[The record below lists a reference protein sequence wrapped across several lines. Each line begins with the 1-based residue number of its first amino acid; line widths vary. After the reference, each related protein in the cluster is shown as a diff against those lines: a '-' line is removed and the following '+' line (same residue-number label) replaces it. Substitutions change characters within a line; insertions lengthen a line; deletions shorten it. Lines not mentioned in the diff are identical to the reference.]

1 MRRDRRDLG
10 NENSQNLQRN
20 VDTSGLK
27 GGCWLV
33 IFPWVEIHEVGR
45 CARAQGL

>member
-10 NENSQNLQRN
+10 NKNSQNVECN

-33 IFPWVEIHEVGR
+33 IFPWVEIREVGR
-45 CARAQGL
+45 HARAQSL